1 MITFKNFKN
10 DLNGGLVAGI
20 IALPLAIAFG
30 VSSFSALGPDYVS
43 TGAIAG
49 LYGAIFTGLFAA
61 LFGGTPSQVTG
72 PTGPMAV
79 VSTAAIVTLMQ
90 NPALQAAFPTAADK
104 IPVVLFLFGFTV
116 ILGGITEIILGLVH
130 SGKVVKYIPY
140 SVIAGF
146 MNGIAVII
154 FFGQIKPFFGFA
166 SSDTYPSIFDKFN
179 STNAFIGIIGVATI
193 LGILYV
199 PKVLKKIPA
208 SLSGMFV
215 GVIVYFIIGKVFLPT
230 LLNPVNP
237 YIIGNIPAKIPMPEF
252 IFSFK
257 KFIRYVN
264 FDMFKILIGPA
275 LTLGILGAIDTLL
288 TSVVADVKTKTRHN
302 SDKEL
307 FGQGIGNIMA
317 GIFGGI
323 AGAGATVRTL
333 VNIDAGGKTNL
344 SGIIHGL
351 LLLMIVL
358 VFGRWAQWIPMAALS
373 GILFITAIKMI
384 DIWSVSL
391 VKKKSARLD
400 VIVMLTVTIVT
411 AVIDLMVAVGIGLGI
426 ASIIFIKN
434 QSKQPV
440 VKRMLSA
447 KTFRSKKIRSS
458 DENEALEKFGS
469 EIVLIEMQGALFF
482 GTTDSFSIFI
492 EKHVTRAKYIIF
504 DLKSVASIDLT
515 GAQLFLD
522 LMQKLKENGITV
534 CFSSLKKFNNPER
547 EEMIVFLNEI
557 GIIKE
562 ITQERIFFNNDF
574 ALEYCEDALLN
585 EQNINMDKNRV
596 YALEDMDLLRELNKD
611 EIEIINRHCVKKKYV
626 KDDVIFRQGDLGN
639 EMYFIGCGE
648 VSIVHKLTGDEIKRI
663 VTYSVGS
670 HFGEMAILEDKPRS
684 ATVIATSETD
694 LYSLSKENFFDIM
707 KSNSNL
713 AYKVFTNLN
722 LIFSERLRNTS
733 RELQMLAEG

>member
-10 DLNGGLVAGI
+10 DLNGGIVAGI

-30 VSSFSALGPDYVS
+30 VSSFSSLGPDYVS
-43 TGAIAG
+43 TGAVAG

-90 NPALQAAFPTAADK
+90 NPSLQAAFPTTAEK
-104 IPVVLFLFGFTV
+104 IPVILFLFGFTV
-116 ILGGITEIILGLVH
+116 ILGGMTEIFLGIVH
-130 SGKVVKYIPY
+130 AGKIVKYIPY

-154 FFGQIKPFFGFA
+154 FFGQIKPFFGF
-166 SSDTYPSIFDKFN
+166 SSGTSWNDLFTKFGSVN
-179 STNAFIGIIGVATI
+179 LYIAIIGIATI
-193 LGILYV
+193 LGILYI
-199 PKVLKKIPA
+199 PKILKKIPT

-215 GVIVYFIIGKVFLPT
+215 GIIVYFIIGKILYSEF
-230 LLNPVNP
+230 LNPINP
-237 YIIGNIPAKIPMPEF
+237 YIIGNIPAKIPTPEF
-252 IFSFK
+252 IFSLK
-257 KFIRYVN
+257 KFIGYIN
-264 FDMFKILIGPA
+264 IDMFKILIGPA

-351 LLLMIVL
+351 LLLLIVL
-358 VFGRWAQWIPMAALS
+358 VFGRWAKWIPMTVLS

-391 VKKKSARLD
+391 IKKKSARLD
-400 VIVMLTVTIVT
+400 VIVMIVVTIVT

-434 QSKQPV
+434 QAKQPV
-440 VKRMLSA
+440 IKRILSA
-447 KTFRSKKIRSS
+447 KTFRSKKIRSTE
-458 DENEALEKFGS
+458 ENEILEKFG
-469 EIVLIEMQGALFF
+469 EDIVLIEMQGSLFF
-482 GTTDSFSIFI
+482 GTTDSFSVFI
-492 EKHVTRAKYIIF
+492 EKHIKKVKYIIF
-504 DLKSVASIDLT
+504 DLKNVLSIDLT

-522 LMQKLKENGITV
+522 LMQKLKESGIII
-534 CFSSLKKFNNPER
+534 CFSSMKKFNDQER
-547 EEMIVFLNEI
+547 EEMITFLNEI

-562 ITQERIFFNNDF
+562 ITNERIFFNNDF
-574 ALEYCEDALLN
+574 ALEYCEDSLLR
-585 EQNINMDKNRV
+585 EHNIDMSRNRS
-596 YALEDMDLLRELNKD
+596 YNIEDMDLLNGLYKN
-611 EIEIINRHCVKKKYV
+611 EIEIIEKYCKKNKYNRN
-626 KDDVIFRQGDLGN
+626 DIIFKQGDPGN
-639 EMYFIGCGE
+639 EMYFIGLGE
-648 VSIVHKLTGDEIKRI
+648 VSIVHKLSEDAVKRI

-670 HFGEMAILEDKPRS
+670 HFGEMAILENKPRS
-684 ATVIATSETD
+684 ATVIATSETE
-694 LYSLSKENFFDIM
+694 LYILSKTDFFNIM
-707 KSNSNL
+707 KENAKL
-713 AYKVFTNLN
+713 AYKVLTNLN

-733 RELQMLAEG
+733 RELNMLSEN